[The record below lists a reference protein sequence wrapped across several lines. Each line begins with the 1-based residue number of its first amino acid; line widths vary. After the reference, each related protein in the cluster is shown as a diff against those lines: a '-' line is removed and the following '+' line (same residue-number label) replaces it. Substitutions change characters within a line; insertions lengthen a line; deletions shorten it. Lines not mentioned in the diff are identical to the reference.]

1 MSGIGSVR
9 LDGCMADDVSVVNS
23 ARVSFG
29 KKIETLSAAD
39 KGLINFLMR
48 EKHGTPFEHN
58 SFRFHV
64 RCPIFVAREWFR
76 HRIGSFN
83 EFSGRYAE
91 FSPEAY
97 VPALED
103 IRSQVGKPGAYSF
116 EKVDDFVAISAR
128 EIIEE
133 SYNRAF
139 VNYEDLLKLGVAKEV
154 ARTVIPVGAFTEFYW
169 TVNARSLMNFISL
182 RNDDNAQYEIRM
194 LAKEVELIFAD
205 LMPVTYEAFM
215 LNNRVAP

>member
-1 MSGIGSVR
+1 MSNLGSVR

-29 KKIETLSAAD
+29 KKVQSLSAAD

-48 EKHGTPFEHN
+48 ERHGTPFEHN

-91 FSPEAY
+91 FSPDAY

-116 EKVDDFVAISAR
+116 EKVDDFIAISAR

-194 LAKEVELIFAD
+194 LAKEVESIFAD
-205 LMPVTYEAFM
+205 LMPVTYEAFV

>member
-1 MSGIGSVR
+1 MSNLGSVR

-29 KKIETLSAAD
+29 KKVESLSAAD

-48 EKHGTPFEHN
+48 ERHGTPFEHN

-91 FSPEAY
+91 FSPDAY

-194 LAKEVELIFAD
+194 LAKEVESIFAD
-205 LMPVTYEAFM
+205 LMPVTYEAFV

>member
-1 MSGIGSVR
+1 MSNLGSVR

-29 KKIETLSAAD
+29 KKVQSLSAAD

-48 EKHGTPFEHN
+48 ERHGTPFEHN

-91 FSPEAY
+91 FSPDAY

-194 LAKEVELIFAD
+194 LAKEVESIFAD
-205 LMPVTYEAFM
+205 LMPVTYEAFV

>member
-1 MSGIGSVR
+1 M
-9 LDGCMADDVSVVNS
+9 
-23 ARVSFG
+23 
-29 KKIETLSAAD
+29 
-39 KGLINFLMR
+39 
-48 EKHGTPFEHN
+48 
-58 SFRFHV
+58 
-64 RCPIFVAREWFR
+64 
-76 HRIGSFN
+76 
-83 EFSGRYAE
+83 
-91 FSPEAY
+91 
-97 VPALED
+97 ED

-116 EKVDDFVAISAR
+116 EKVDDFIAISAR

-194 LAKEVELIFAD
+194 LAKEVESIFAD
-205 LMPVTYEAFM
+205 LMPVTYEAFV

>member
-1 MSGIGSVR
+1 MSNLGSVR